1 MLPEEGAFP
10 PVVPLETY
18 LVEKPD
24 TIPWLDDVSGYIVT
38 EAYS

>member
-1 MLPEEGAFP
+1 MPEEGEFP
-10 PVVPLETY
+10 PVLIPLETY
-18 LVEKPD
+18 LVDKPD